1 MKEVVA
7 VSLKPVTEASSLGK
21 SASDGGR
28 LLVQVIL
35 DIKKMGSHLL
45 HIFGVMAVASC
56 SRSPHV

>member
-28 LLVQVIL
+28 LLVQVTR
-35 DIKKMGSHLL
+35 DKNGQP
-45 HIFGVMAVASC
+45 
-56 SRSPHV
+56 SPSYFWCDGGG